1 MAWAAAGAA
10 ARVVET
16 AVEATEEEAMAVAA
30 MAVAATAEEK
40 VVVVTVGAATAAA
53 TVAATAAA
61 MAAAAT
67 AEVAMVVA
75 MVAEATAA
83 ETAADRTPRPHSS
96 ARHAAQPTPRSWRLH
111 CRRPAQPGGNRLG
124 QPLGNR
130 RTSTQASRRVHS
142 RRHALQAA
150 RIVCTTAHR
159 TGRSGHSHPA
169 SLLSASSRPSRAT
182 SCRKHRTCYRRS
194 SPAPRKSAS
203 TDAATVVTAEGV
215 RAAVTAEGERAA
227 VRAELLLR
235 RRRAPSALVVRSA
248 SSPVGC
254 APTFGAGSGTHKQ
267 ASK

>member
-1 MAWAAAGAA
+1 MEAAM
-10 ARVVET
+10 VVEAKVGGVMEA
-16 AVEATEEEAMAVAA
+16 AVEAT
-30 MAVAATAEEK
+30 
-40 VVVVTVGAATAAA
+40 AAA
-53 TVAATAAA
+53 
-61 MAAAAT
+61 
-67 AEVAMVVA
+67 
-75 MVAEATAA
+75 ATAA